1 MYTDSQHRLHTYGEN
16 YNSLRCLPNDGSSQ
30 PLDTVL
36 LSDIKGFTCSD
47 GWAMALANNGEMYTW
62 GANNVGLY
70 IDDWSQAFVIDKPLR
85 IHPISG

>member
-1 MYTDSQHRLHTYGEN
+1 MISGN
-16 YNSLRCLPNDGSSQ
+16 FFIVKVIKVKIS
-30 PLDTVL
+30 
-36 LSDIKGFTCSD
+36 IKGFTCSD

>member
-1 MYTDSQHRLHTYGEN
+1 
-16 YNSLRCLPNDGSSQ
+16 
-30 PLDTVL
+30 
-36 LSDIKGFTCSD
+36 
-47 GWAMALANNGEMYTW
+47 MALANNGEMYTW